1 MLKNELKTMRL
12 KMRGLL
18 DRLKDFIIYDADV
31 EFYAKVFPDS
41 IGRKELMR
49 LRKMNRSDLAQVV
62 AIEKMCYSFPWG
74 EDIFR
79 DCLNMRY
86 QCWVC
91 ELGDDV
97 LGYGIMSMAVGEAH
111 ILNLCVSLKEQ
122 KQGIGRK
129 ILEHLISIAKKEAEQ
144 MFLEVRPSNLGAIA
158 LYDSIGFNEIG
169 VRKDYYPAGN
179 SGRED
184 GLMFALE
191 LL

>member
-1 MLKNELKTMRL
+1 
-12 KMRGLL
+12 MRGLL
-18 DRLKDFIIYDADV
+18 DRLKDFVIYDADV

-41 IGRKELMR
+41 VGRKELMR
-49 LRKMNRSDLAQVV
+49 LRKMNRSDLTQIVK
-62 AIEKMCYSFPWG
+62 IEKASYSFPWG

-111 ILNLCVSLKEQ
+111 ILNLCVSPKEQ

-129 ILEHLISIAKKEAEQ
+129 ILEHLISIARNEAEQ
-144 MFLEVRPSNLGAIA
+144 MFLEVRPTNTGAIA
-158 LYDSIGFNEIG
+158 LYDSIGFNELG
-169 VRKDYYPAGN
+169 VRKAYYPAENG
-179 SGRED
+179 GRED

-191 LL
+191 LFKDE

>member
-1 MLKNELKTMRL
+1 
-12 KMRGLL
+12 MRGLL
-18 DRLKDFIIYDADV
+18 DRLKDFLIYDADV

-41 IGRKELMR
+41 VGRKELMR
-49 LRKMNRSDLAQVV
+49 LRKMNRSDLTQVV
-62 AIEKMCYSFPWG
+62 AIEKSSYNFPWG

-79 DCLNMRY
+79 DCLNTRY
-86 QCWVC
+86 DCWVC

-111 ILNLCVSLKEQ
+111 ILNLCVSPKEQ

-129 ILEHLISIAKKEAEQ
+129 ILEHLISIAKTDAEQ
-144 MFLEVRPSNLGAIA
+144 MFLEVRPSNIHAIA

-169 VRKDYYPAGN
+169 VRKGYYEAVH
-179 SGRED
+179 GRED
-184 GLMFALE
+184 ALMFALE